1 MTEAPAVPGDLPAIA
16 RGLSA
21 FPLTPLHEEC
31 IDTAALEGMVVR
43 AAEAGAD
50 SIGVLGST
58 GAYAYLDRAERR
70 TALDSAV
77 QAAGDVPVLAGIGAP
92 RTAHVSA
99 FAEDAQ
105 AAGAAGVML
114 APVTYQMLTDDEI
127 VGLYRDVCAELSVPL
142 VVYDNP
148 ATTHVRMTH
157 ELYGRLAEL
166 PGVAALKIRPV
177 PSEAEAARVRVHGVR
192 AVIPAHV
199 GIGVSGDAVGAR
211 GVLAGCDAWYS
222 ALAGVLPE
230 VVVPLHRAA
239 AAGDELAVRR
249 AGVQLAG
256 LWTLFEEHGGS
267 LRVLAAVAEERGL
280 VRGPCLPRPLQGLGE
295 EPRQRLR
302 AVLEGLGLEVVGS

>member
-1 MTEAPAVPGDLPAIA
+1 MTLPDAPAPADALPAIA

-21 FPLTPLHEEC
+21 FPLTPLHEER
-31 IDTAALEGMVVR
+31 IDEEALVRMVRLGVD
-43 AAEAGAD
+43 AGAD

-58 GAYAYLDRAERR
+58 GSYAYLDRSERR
-70 TALDSAV
+70 TALDRAV
-77 QAAGDVPVLAGIGAP
+77 EAAEGTPVLAGIGAP
-92 RTAHVSA
+92 RTAHVLA
-99 FAEDAQ
+99 HAEDAQ

-177 PSEAEAARVRVHGVR
+177 PSEAEAARVRVSGVR
-192 AVIPAHV
+192 AVIPEHV

-239 AAGDELAVRR
+239 VSGDELAVRR

-267 LRVLAAVAEERGL
+267 LRVLAAIAEERGL
-280 VRGPCLPRPLQGLGE
+280 VRGPCLPRPLHGLGE
-295 EPRQRLR
+295 EPRERLR
-302 AVLEGLGLEVVGS
+302 GVLDGFGQV